1 MGAVIFMNIIYSS
14 NVESPQIEED
24 VRNIENLK
32 ETILNNVGKGKTDIA
47 AVAITQTKAKSI
59 ASR

>member
-1 MGAVIFMNIIYSS
+1 MNIIYSS

-24 VRNIENLK
+24 IRNIENLK
-32 ETILNNVGKGKTDIA
+32 ETILNNLGKGKTDIA